1 MEGCCVL
8 GCGGFGV
15 YTIVRCAGGCAGAW
29 GTAVLKMATSF
40 FSDIVC
46 FSPRCG
52 MGLDG
57 VGCCSAYVM
66 SAATIVTTSSG
77 NRLGELFW
85 AGNRLVVSDTR
96 SDTVLGI

>member
-29 GTAVLKMATSF
+29 GTALLNMAASCLSAVVF
-40 FSDIVC
+40 

-52 MGLDG
+52 MGLGG
-57 VGCCSAYVM
+57 VGFYSASVRSVAALVTA
-66 SAATIVTTSSG
+66 SAED
-77 NRLGELFW
+77 RLGKLFW
-85 AGNRLVVSDTR
+85 AVNSSFVSDTR
-96 SDTVLGI
+96 SDAVLGI